1 MEILLIMLR
10 AGTDSA
16 KISKKFKMRFFFWA
30 KDILSSILFNLVCKK
45 NVICQHR
52 VCLLGGGR

>member
-10 AGTDSA
+10 AGTNSA
-16 KISKKFKMRFFFWA
+16 KISKKFKMRFFLA